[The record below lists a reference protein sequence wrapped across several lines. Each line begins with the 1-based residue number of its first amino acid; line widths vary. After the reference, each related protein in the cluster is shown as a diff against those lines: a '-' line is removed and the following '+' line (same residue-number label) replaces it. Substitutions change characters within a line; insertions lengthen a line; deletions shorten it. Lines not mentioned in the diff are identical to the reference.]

1 MKRTDTTTKNE
12 QTDKATRHVMDKV
25 IVIGMSKKQ
34 EKAFRGGLER
44 RLTQRP
50 PTR

>member
-1 MKRTDTTTKNE
+1 MADTNE
-12 QTDKATRHVMDKV
+12 RAVDDKATQRVMDKV

-34 EKAFRGGLER
+34 EEAFRGGLER

-50 PTR
+50 AR